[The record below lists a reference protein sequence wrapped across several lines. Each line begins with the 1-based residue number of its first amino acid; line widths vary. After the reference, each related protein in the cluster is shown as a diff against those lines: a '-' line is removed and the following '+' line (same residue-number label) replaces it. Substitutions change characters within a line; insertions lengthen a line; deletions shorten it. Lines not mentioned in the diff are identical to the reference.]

1 MTKAQ
6 QYIIISIIVLS
17 GLVFWLSQQKP
28 ELELPN
34 AIGDPLELVVVK
46 DLSEFKSDF
55 YQTLANFLNTDIGPS
70 PQTEMM
76 LNIIEIDNK
85 KFTGILQRHHNILI
99 ISKSQNF
106 SIQIKKDVFA
116 KDQTVILLTCR
127 SIQDLDLHKAKIRQL
142 NDSIKSIEIDRL
154 ISGIKKK
161 NNKKLSNKILQNHQ
175 ISILVPNG
183 FFLAHDDTNLT
194 WIRRE
199 TPKLSQGI
207 FIANISKELQE
218 QFFKEPSNVID
229 SLLKDHIS
237 GPLSG
242 SYMITERK
250 APVKKDSILVNGLPM
265 IKHQSLWR
273 IKNDFMGGIY
283 MCYVLSEA
291 ISREPVFI
299 YTYLYSPGEEKKTS
313 LIQLEA
319 IVHTMSL
326 FKNRSQ

>member
-1 MTKAQ
+1 LTKTQ
-6 QYIIISIIVLS
+6 QYIIILIVVLS
-17 GLVFWLSQQKP
+17 GIVFCLSQLKP
-28 ELELPN
+28 ESELPS

-46 DLSEFKSDF
+46 DLTEFKNDF
-55 YQTLANFLNTDIGPS
+55 YQNLVNSLNTDIGPS

-99 ISKSQNF
+99 ISKSPNF

-116 KDQTVILLTCR
+116 KDQTVILLACS
-127 SIQDLDLHKAKIRQL
+127 SIQDLDLHKRKIRQL

-161 NNKKLSNKILQNHQ
+161 NNQKLNSKILKNNQ

-183 FFLAHDDTNLT
+183 FFLAHDEMNLT

-218 QFFKEPSNVID
+218 QFFKEPSYVID
-229 SLLKDHIS
+229 SLIKDHIS
-237 GPLSG
+237 GPLLG
-242 SYMITERK
+242 SYMTTERS
-250 APVKKDSILVNGLPM
+250 APVKKDSILVSGVPM
-265 IKHQSLWR
+265 IRHQSLWR

-291 ISREPVFI
+291 VSRDPVFI

-319 IVHTMSL
+319 IVRTMSL
-326 FKNRSQ
+326 FKNRS